1 MVSGMDKS
9 TKRCLGGTKMKFTKT
24 LLKRAHRVEDYH
36 MQNQIAMAQMEQL
49 MRIADSLEKIEI
61 EMFKRNIK

>member
-1 MVSGMDKS
+1 
-9 TKRCLGGTKMKFTKT
+9 MKFTKT